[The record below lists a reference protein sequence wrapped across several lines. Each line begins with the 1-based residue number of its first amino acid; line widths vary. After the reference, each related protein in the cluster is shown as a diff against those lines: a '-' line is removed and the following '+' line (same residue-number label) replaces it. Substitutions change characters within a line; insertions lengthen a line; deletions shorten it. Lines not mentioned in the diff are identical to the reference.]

1 MPSDRVSPARP
12 PFMVPPAPPL
22 SAAEGELLIQ
32 LVFSALRVGFGL
44 ESRED
49 FHPPDG
55 LLSLPAGAFVS
66 IYHDDSLRGCL
77 GALLPQ
83 EPLWQSI
90 QEIALQAATCD
101 PRFEPLEEEELSALA
116 VEISVLGPLK
126 PVTERSRE
134 FVASAI
140 RVGEHGLSLRHRG
153 RSGLLLPQV
162 AEKQGWDALR
172 FLEETCRKAG
182 LDAGAWSEEGAE
194 LHGTRSFPA
203 CGGQASIP
211 GRSWASTSSM
221 TPGSSPTSPM
231 PPDSVRG
238 MRSWRWGR
246 VRAR

>member
-194 LHGTRSFPA
+194 LHAFRCVCFHGTFTLSSAHLWAR
-203 CGGQASIP
+203 P
-211 GRSWASTSSM
+211 GRA
-221 TPGSSPTSPM
+221 PGAE
-231 PPDSVRG
+231 G
-238 MRSWRWGR
+238 ARSGGAEPSR
-246 VRAR
+246 